1 MFNKFRP
8 QLLPLVNF
16 VATPFMR
23 IHPNILSL
31 MSFAMAAPGFYFY
44 VKGNSLLGSLFI
56 LGALFD
62 SVDGVVAR
70 KTDKT
75 SKFGGV
81 LDATLDR
88 IFEGVLLLCIGI
100 GNLVSWNLVMLL
112 YIFSISVSYVKS
124 KAETVLQETSVGTN
138 QLSVGIAQ
146 RGERVVIIFLSSIL
160 NYFFTPESNS
170 LFNIALLIL
179 TLLAAFTLLW
189 RLKVVYNL
197 LR

>member
-100 GNLVSWNLVMLL
+100 GNLVSWN
-112 YIFSISVSYVKS
+112 
-124 KAETVLQETSVGTN
+124 
-138 QLSVGIAQ
+138 
-146 RGERVVIIFLSSIL
+146 
-160 NYFFTPESNS
+160 
-170 LFNIALLIL
+170 
-179 TLLAAFTLLW
+179 
-189 RLKVVYNL
+189 
-197 LR
+197 

>member
-1 MFNKFRP
+1 
-8 QLLPLVNF
+8 
-16 VATPFMR
+16 
-23 IHPNILSL
+23 
-31 MSFAMAAPGFYFY
+31 MAAPGFYFY